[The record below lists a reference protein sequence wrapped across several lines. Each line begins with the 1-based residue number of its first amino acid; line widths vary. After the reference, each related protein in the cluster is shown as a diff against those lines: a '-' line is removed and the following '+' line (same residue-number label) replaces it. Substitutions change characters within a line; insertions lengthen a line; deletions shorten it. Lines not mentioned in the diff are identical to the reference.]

1 MNAAIPYHCSTLPRS
16 AMGNPSRIIAPGCL
30 NSRFFSSRLISTPK
44 KIMQNHWHLS
54 ENDFFSG
61 ASVEKEEFMSLA
73 IRREIGK
80 DYIIFFEDDPGNSCF
95 YLEKGIIRIFKTT
108 LEGKEPIFFLRRQ
121 GEFFGLA
128 EVIDAKPRKA
138 NAQTI
143 TPSVLYEISRTNFED
158 ILSRYPKFAKK
169 VIHILGGRLRYLGEQ
184 IENLM
189 VCDVSTRLAKLL
201 VYLSYDILLD
211 QEDWMKPVMIPF
223 SLTQEQMASMTGS
236 CQQTIS
242 EILKKFQ
249 ADRLITISGK
259 KITILNPLKLLSK
272 AES

>member
-1 MNAAIPYHCSTLPRS
+1 MIVFL
-16 AMGNPSRIIAPGCL
+16 
-30 NSRFFSSRLISTPK
+30 FWE
-44 KIMQNHWHLS
+44 KIMQSHWHLS
-54 ENDFFSG
+54 ESELFNG
-61 ASVEKEEFMSLA
+61 AFVEKEEFMSLA
-73 IRREIGK
+73 IRRDVGK
-80 DYIIFFEDDPGNSCF
+80 DYILFFEDDPGNSCF
-95 YLEKGIIRIFKTT
+95 YLEKGIVRIFKTT

-143 TPSVLYEISRTNFED
+143 TPSVLYEISRTKFED
-158 ILSRYPKFAKK
+158 LLSRYPNFAKK
-169 VIHILGGRLRYLGEQ
+169 IIHILGGRVRYLGEQ
-184 IENLM
+184 IESLM

-223 SLTQEQMASMTGS
+223 SLTQEQMAAMTGS

-259 KITILNPLKLLSK
+259 KIIIVDPLKLLSK
-272 AES
+272 TEL

>member
-1 MNAAIPYHCSTLPRS
+1 
-16 AMGNPSRIIAPGCL
+16 
-30 NSRFFSSRLISTPK
+30 
-44 KIMQNHWHLS
+44 MQNHWHLGGS
-54 ENDFFSG
+54 DFFNG
-61 ASVEKEEFMSLA
+61 TFVEKEEFMSLA
-73 IRREIGK
+73 IRRDIGK
-80 DYIIFFEDDPGNSCF
+80 DYIVFFEGDPGNSCF

-108 LEGKEPIFFLRRQ
+108 SEGKEPIYFLRRQ
-121 GEFFGLA
+121 GEFFGLS

-158 ILSRYPKFAKK
+158 LLSRYPKFAQK
-169 VIHILGGRLRYLGEQ
+169 IIQILGGRIRYLGEQ

-201 VYLSYDILLD
+201 VYLSYEMLLD

-249 ADRLITISGK
+249 ADRLITISEK
-259 KITILNPLKLLSK
+259 KITILDPLKLLSK
-272 AES
+272 TET